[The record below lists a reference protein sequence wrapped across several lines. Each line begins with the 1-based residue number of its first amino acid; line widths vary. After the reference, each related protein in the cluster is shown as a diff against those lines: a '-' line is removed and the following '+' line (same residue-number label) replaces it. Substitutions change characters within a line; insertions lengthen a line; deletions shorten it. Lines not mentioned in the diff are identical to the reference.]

1 MKITA
6 ETAKSKPNVGGDTTK
21 ETAGG
26 SNEAKAGDDSEE
38 CARGTTNKRSL
49 IDVAEGP
56 VSVA

>member
-6 ETAKSKPNVGGDTTK
+6 ATVKSKPNVGG
-21 ETAGG
+21 EAGG